1 MLGNVSFTLNR
12 AHSIPPSIPQ
22 RPYNLFSIPCP
33 NFDPTHQVV
42 VHNSKK
48 FQEESF
54 PNKRMIIEN
63 KKEHQ
68 TKGKEVKPHLLI
80 QGHEK
85 LHEKREKERR

>member
-1 MLGNVSFTLNR
+1 
-12 AHSIPPSIPQ
+12 
-22 RPYNLFSIPCP
+22 
-33 NFDPTHQVV
+33 VV

-54 PNKRMIIEN
+54 PNKRMIIEK